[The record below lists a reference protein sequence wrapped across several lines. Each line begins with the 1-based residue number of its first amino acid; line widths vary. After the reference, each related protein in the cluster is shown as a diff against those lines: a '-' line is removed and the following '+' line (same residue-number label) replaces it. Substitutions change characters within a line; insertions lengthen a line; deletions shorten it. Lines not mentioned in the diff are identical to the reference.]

1 MAQFGFCIALGWD
14 VDDAPNIETFITDA
28 PTVLDDQF
36 VAPYGSVR
44 EVALDGSITR
54 TGKRNI
60 VWVWDHMTQA
70 DFNTLLDTFWEDSN
84 STPVTIWTITERG
97 TYEGYNAIAER
108 PYPGEHY
115 RHAFG
120 GDIVDLRIPL
130 WDLTFLPFS
139 FDDSFNFGDFG

>member
-1 MAQFGFCIALGWD
+1 MAQFDFRIGIGWD
-14 VDDAPNIETFITDA
+14 LDDVTNIEDIISDA

-36 VAPYGSVR
+36 VTPYGPVR
-44 EVALDGSITR
+44 KQALDGTITR
-54 TGKRNI
+54 SGKRNI
-60 VWVWDHMTQA
+60 TWVWDHMTQA
-70 DFNTLLDTFWEDSN
+70 DFNTLLDLIWPDGN
-84 STPVTIWTITERG
+84 STHVTIWTITERG

-130 WDLTFLPFS
+130 WDLTALPFS
-139 FDDSFNFGDFG
+139 FDDSFDFASFG